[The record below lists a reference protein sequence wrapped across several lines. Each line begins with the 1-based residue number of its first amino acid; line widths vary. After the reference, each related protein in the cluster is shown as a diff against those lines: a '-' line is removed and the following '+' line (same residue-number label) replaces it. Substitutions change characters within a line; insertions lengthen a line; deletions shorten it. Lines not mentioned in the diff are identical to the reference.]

1 MGLVLDFALS
11 RAEELGTSLWRV
23 PSRTARGVQ
32 GGLREGL
39 MSLPRPRP
47 PGKGSGKGEPA
58 TVTAF
63 PSHLTL
69 GTQQDEDRA
78 AAAGCGQ
85 TATEEELFQPQSSN
99 RDLPSRVSQ
108 DFWVPW
114 SISATKCCC
123 SNGQKKPFSSFLC
136 TTGSSVRG
144 RQMIVADHRVHGIIV
159 RIQ

>member
-1 MGLVLDFALS
+1 
-11 RAEELGTSLWRV
+11 
-23 PSRTARGVQ
+23 
-32 GGLREGL
+32 

-99 RDLPSRVSQ
+99 RDLPSGVSQ

-123 SNGQKKPFSSFLC
+123 SNGQKKPFSSLLC
-136 TTGSSVRG
+136 TTDHGLNCCPITLGPPDVTVTGSMNICGPVLGQALNLR
-144 RQMIVADHRVHGIIV
+144 RQFKSWALMGTPVTSMSCFQFVSSH
-159 RIQ
+159 

>member
-1 MGLVLDFALS
+1 
-11 RAEELGTSLWRV
+11 
-23 PSRTARGVQ
+23 
-32 GGLREGL
+32 

-99 RDLPSRVSQ
+99 RALRVGATLGYNYAPYSSLSGVTQYKWALNTSPTSEIHPVLLLKFFPSNIRLVM
-108 DFWVPW
+108 P
-114 SISATKCCC
+114 
-123 SNGQKKPFSSFLC
+123 SSFQYLSVDSFPVSD
-136 TTGSSVRG
+136 TGKCKDAKTDWTRPWPSWSSG
-144 RQMIVADHRVHGIIV
+144 
-159 RIQ
+159 

>member
-1 MGLVLDFALS
+1 
-11 RAEELGTSLWRV
+11 
-23 PSRTARGVQ
+23 
-32 GGLREGL
+32 

-99 RDLPSRVSQ
+99 RDLPSGVSQ

-136 TTGSSVRG
+136 TTGLSKSWYLNLRYAQRTPQDDDESRG
-144 RQMIVADHRVHGIIV
+144 SRDAKHCRGHQKPGRDKEGPPESPQTQRVASHPAA
-159 RIQ
+159 